1 MTLSVRGLSNQIRES
16 AGSLKRTSELTD
28 LCLDQSG
35 KVSLCGNPI
44 VSKGPEGL
52 LGDTWV
58 EAVCG
63 HVAEHRATGVVTTP
77 SRSAQVR
84 RCLQCDT

>member
-1 MTLSVRGLSNQIRES
+1 MIVRED
-16 AGSLKRTSELTD
+16 LKRTSELAD

-35 KVSLCGNPI
+35 KVSLFGNPI

-63 HVAEHRATGVVTTP
+63 YVVDHCATGLVTTL

-84 RCLQCDT
+84 RCVQCDT